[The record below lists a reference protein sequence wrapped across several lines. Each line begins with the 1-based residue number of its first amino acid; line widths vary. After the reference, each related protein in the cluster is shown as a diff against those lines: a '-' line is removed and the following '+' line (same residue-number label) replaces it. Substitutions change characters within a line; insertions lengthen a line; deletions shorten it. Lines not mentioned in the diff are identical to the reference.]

1 MENLFFEFKKK
12 FEQFAKSSSKEEF
25 ESNFKPFINAALD
38 KLDVVPREEFEK
50 QKEML
55 KKAQNRLNELEESL
69 DELIKKK

>member
-1 MENLFFEFKKK
+1 MEKLIYEFKKK

-25 ESNFKPFINAALD
+25 ESNLKPFISAAFD
-38 KLDVVPREEFEK
+38 KLDVVPRKEFEK

-55 KKAQNRLNELEESL
+55 KRAQDRLNELEESL